1 VILNSRM
8 MLAAPRTSSKRGKE
22 NDVEVKGNASTLSDQ
37 KQYAQMAIPK
47 SHGSGVQKE
56 CKFARIKRQI
66 MALNVMSPTSLC
78 RVFAGRNLR
87 SIFLAGLAG
96 CGLRA
101 LAGFFS
107 ATTILHPDRSVDQ
120 HVNRWEA
127 FSRAG

>member
-1 VILNSRM
+1 
-8 MLAAPRTSSKRGKE
+8 
-22 NDVEVKGNASTLSDQ
+22 
-37 KQYAQMAIPK
+37 MAIPK

-78 RVFAGRNLR
+78 RVRAR

-101 LAGFFS
+101 LAGLFS
-107 ATTILHPDRSVDQ
+107 ATTILHPDRSVDPTRKLVG
-120 HVNRWEA
+120 HL
-127 FSRAG
+127 

>member
-1 VILNSRM
+1 M

-66 MALNVMSPTSLC
+66 MALNVTRTTSLC
-78 RVFAGRNLR
+78 GVFAGWNLQP
-87 SIFLAGLAG
+87 IFLAGAG
-96 CGLRA
+96 L
-101 LAGFFS
+101 FS
-107 ATTILHPDRSVDQ
+107 ATTILHPDRSVDPKVKLVR
-120 HVNRWEA
+120 HL
-127 FSRAG
+127 

>member
-1 VILNSRM
+1 M

-22 NDVEVKGNASTLSDQ
+22 NDVEVKGNASTLS
-37 KQYAQMAIPK
+37 
-47 SHGSGVQKE
+47 VQKE

-120 HVNRWEA
+120 HVNRLDI
-127 FSRAG
+127 SRRAA